1 MKNCLKYLSLIM
13 MLIVLMTSCKSTK
26 NFTKDLNG
34 PNPERARFESVVA
47 NHYKYEALQS
57 KVKLSMGKSSLN
69 GKICIES
76 GKRFCLLANAPL
88 LGFEVAR
95 IEATRDS
102 VLLVDKFD
110 KIYTVIT
117 LGELTKMEALEG
129 HEMEALEALMLGRI
143 FIPGKGQATSKDYES
158 LKWSTPATTDAASS
172 ISTGVYK
179 GKNYELAYTINAQGQ
194 LMQTSL
200 TTSDGKKA
208 VWQYTSFQEVDHKNV
223 ATAENIIAT
232 NAEKKELRAGISFS
246 NPTLGESTW
255 RDFEPTDSYRRVTLE
270 ELGEVLKKL
279 AN

>member
-69 GKICIES
+69 GRICIES

>member
-69 GKICIES
+69 GRICIES

-158 LKWSTPATTDAASS
+158 LKWSTPVTTDAVSS

>member
-69 GKICIES
+69 GRICIES

-129 HEMEALEALMLGRI
+129 REMEALEALMLGRI

>member
-34 PNPERARFESVVA
+34 PNPERARYEAVVA

-69 GKICIES
+69 GRICIES

>member
-13 MLIVLMTSCKSTK
+13 MIVVLMTSCKSTK

-34 PNPERARFESVVA
+34 PNPERARYEAVVA

-69 GKICIES
+69 GRICIES

-158 LKWSTPATTDAASS
+158 LKWSTPATTESASS

>member
-1 MKNCLKYLSLIM
+1 MKNSLKYLSLIM

-69 GKICIES
+69 GRICIES

-158 LKWSTPATTDAASS
+158 LKWSTPATAEPASS